1 MIEDA
6 KLEVFVEAEPVVCG
20 LELRPFTAGS
30 LIILKKT
37 GNGLLKGDD
46 TNTEFDVAAFLYA
59 HTANVKIVRR
69 AARNKEIWEEMVLAF
84 ADKLTVRDFVKAANQ
99 IQGIME
105 SAMIGQDYE
114 VETKD
119 GGGADPN

>member
-1 MIEDA
+1 MSEDA
-6 KLEVFVEAEPVVCG
+6 KLDVFVEAEPVVCG

-46 TNTEFDVAAFLYA
+46 SNTEFDVAAFLYA
-59 HTANVKIVRR
+59 HTADVAIVRKS
-69 AARNKEIWEEMVLAF
+69 AKSKEAWEEAVLVY
-84 ADKLTVRDFVKAANQ
+84 ADTLTVRDFVRAANQ